1 MARQTPSGKE
11 TLPEAILEQLP
22 WKQRNYL
29 RRYVVFRYSPISIF
43 SGFEIVAVRNI
54 RYRQEIVVFRH
65 AYRKKIPKPY
75 NNNTRTSPNSH
86 KRTIPSNQ
94 NNSPS

>member
-1 MARQTPSGKE
+1 MGRQNPSGKE

-29 RRYVVFRYSPISIF
+29 HRYVAFRYSPISIF
-43 SGFEIVAVRNI
+43 SGFEIVGVRNI
-54 RYRQEIVVFRH
+54 RYRQEIVVFLH
-65 AYRKKIPKPY
+65 AHRKKISKQY
-75 NNNTRTSPNSH
+75 NNNTRTSPNTH

-94 NNSPS
+94 NSPPS